1 VCTYD
6 VVVAG
11 GTLGVFVAVCLAQ
24 QGLSVAVV
32 ERGKLAGRTQ
42 EWNISRKELQELVQV
57 CVWESGVGKGMPAAK
72 GGFTVLR
79 SCSRTCITAQ
89 HQHQHMCCHT
99 TATSSSS
106 SLSRLDLHGLL
117 S

>member
-1 VCTYD
+1 

-24 QGLSVAVV
+24 QGLAVAVV

-57 CVWESGVGKGMPAAK
+57 RDRGSG
-72 GGFTVLR
+72 
-79 SCSRTCITAQ
+79 
-89 HQHQHMCCHT
+89 
-99 TATSSSS
+99 
-106 SLSRLDLHGLL
+106 
-117 S
+117 